1 MSDQSELSG
10 GGTGSPFLDGLS
22 AFEAGVDKSGAVPDA
37 VFAEPSFGRDHAQFG
52 LLVGRNKVM
61 EFSVGPDEGFQA
73 RIGRFTGNRRRTI
86 NTAGIAKALG
96 IPVSETE
103 RMVDHIE
110 QALHAGIAA
119 YQDTYRAL
127 VVEAYGTDEPGVMTP
142 EQGLHQELIEQAAFD
157 QRQRAPKNHMVEDIG
172 ARSARSRRSGTGCPI
187 APFPTERPDR
197 DAPGRSSGLSL

>member
-1 MSDQSELSG
+1 MSDQSEFSG

-52 LLVGRNKVM
+52 LLVGRNKVI
-61 EFSVGPDEGFQA
+61 EFSVGPEGMQA

-86 NTAGIAKALG
+86 NTAGVAKALG

-110 QALHAGIAA
+110 QALRAGIAA

-127 VVEAYGTDEPGVMTP
+127 VVEAYGTEDPVTMTP
-142 EQGLHQELIEQAAFD
+142 KQGLHQELIEQAAFD
-157 QRQRAPKNHMVEDIG
+157 QRQQALKSRLGEDIE
-172 ARSARSRRSGTGCPI
+172 ARQARSRRSGARRPI
-187 APFPTERPDR
+187 APFPTERLDR